1 MARKPREETE
11 GGIFHV
17 FARGNRR
24 QRIYLDDLDRRR
36 YLRLLQTVVAEQR
49 WRCLAYCLMENHV
62 HLLVETPAANLAGG
76 MQRLHGWYAE
86 SFNARHRHVGHLFQ
100 GRYGA
105 VRVESDVQLWSVVR
119 YIALNPVEAGLCA
132 RPDEWAWSSYAVT
145 AGSGAPD
152 WLDARR
158 LLSHFASAGGEPGQ
172 RYAQFVNDG

>member
-24 QRIYLDDLDRRR
+24 QRIYLDDVDRRR

-105 VRVESDVQLWSVVR
+105 
-119 YIALNPVEAGLCA
+119 
-132 RPDEWAWSSYAVT
+132 